1 MGRRIVPFLVALS
14 FTLSFN
20 FVVLR
25 SENRFL
31 LPQSIFLAVY
41 VGLAI
46 DELIFSRQRTLAFLS
61 RLGVLVIGCVALFH
75 CMAVDAAFP
84 ERPAIRGRAVAG
96 ITCIARR
103 FDRNLRPKRLFAPL
117 PGLGRVTRIDQTPV
131 GSRSRLPGVD
141 ESAEPFELAVSR
153 APRFI
158 VLSEFWAIRHL
169 TDEKEFGD
177 SGRISSAEQKA
188 HFRETAVR
196 KYFRDL
202 RDEKLPYRIRYE
214 AGPSS
219 KFWPP
224 VRVHRIH

>member
-1 MGRRIVPFLVALS
+1 
-14 FTLSFN
+14 
-20 FVVLR
+20 
-25 SENRFL
+25 
-31 LPQSIFLAVY
+31 
-41 VGLAI
+41 
-46 DELIFSRQRTLAFLS
+46 
-61 RLGVLVIGCVALFH
+61 
-75 CMAVDAAFP
+75 
-84 ERPAIRGRAVAG
+84 
-96 ITCIARR
+96 
-103 FDRNLRPKRLFAPL
+103 
-117 PGLGRVTRIDQTPV
+117 
-131 GSRSRLPGVD
+131 VD

-224 VRVHRIH
+224 VRVHRSINEKFSFSNGSLTTERTGLRQFRKLGCGICIRSSVEPECADRGDRAEPLNDFACERLLAI